1 MITVLVVLF
10 VEFITVNCTA
20 QCIRKAHGVQ
30 VTILVLIYED
40 TDCGFIIMLFLV
52 EGLDE
57 VKFTGLF
64 WLTEVVIIVAVLCV

>member
-1 MITVLVVLF
+1 
-10 VEFITVNCTA
+10 
-20 QCIRKAHGVQ
+20 
-30 VTILVLIYED
+30 
-40 TDCGFIIMLFLV
+40 MLFLV